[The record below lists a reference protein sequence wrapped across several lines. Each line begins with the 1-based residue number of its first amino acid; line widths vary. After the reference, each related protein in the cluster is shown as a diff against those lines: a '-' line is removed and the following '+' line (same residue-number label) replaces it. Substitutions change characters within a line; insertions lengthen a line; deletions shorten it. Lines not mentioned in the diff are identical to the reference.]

1 MPLGIVMVSVSKS
14 STFIVSKNGQKLP
27 ELMKD
32 GDVQVNFNTCYNFY
46 YYEFKTTLVNKPN
59 SNRFKRKLKIDKSEI
74 ANNLYYFF
82 ERSIFQF
89 QVVNLYEKIPH
100 MNTDVSAVKL
110 WIQLMKEAVKLRIRV
125 EKFAE
130 KSSKLLPMFNASTNV
145 LNFVILDPVLHV

>member
-14 STFIVSKNGQKLP
+14 STFIVSRNGQKLP

-32 GDVQVNFNTCYNFY
+32 GDVQV
-46 YYEFKTTLVNKPN
+46 
-59 SNRFKRKLKIDKSEI
+59 
-74 ANNLYYFF
+74 
-82 ERSIFQF
+82 
-89 QVVNLYEKIPH
+89 VNLYEKIPH
-100 MNTDVSAVKL
+100 KNTDVSAIKL

-130 KSSKLLPMFNASTNV
+130 KSSKLQPMFNASTNA